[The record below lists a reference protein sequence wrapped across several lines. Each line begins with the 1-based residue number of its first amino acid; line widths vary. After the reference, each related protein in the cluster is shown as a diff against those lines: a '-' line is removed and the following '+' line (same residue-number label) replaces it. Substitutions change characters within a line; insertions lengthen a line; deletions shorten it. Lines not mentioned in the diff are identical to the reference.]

1 MNQESQKFEV
11 HLPVEEATTAVELLS
26 VKTEFSKQK
35 IKQIMQNGAVWLTR
49 DESTSRLRRAKRTLT
64 KGDELHLYYDEAV
77 QSAVPGTPDLIADE
91 GDYSVFFKP
100 PGMFSQGSKWG
111 DQCTINR
118 WVEQNMDRPA
128 FVVHRLDRAAAGL
141 ILIAHTKT
149 AAAAL
154 SKLFELRLV
163 DKCYRACVVGR
174 VEPSSMVLN
183 SDLDGRKAISRM
195 TLLEYDETKNCS
207 LVEVNIETGRK
218 HQIRRHLAEAGYPII
233 GDRLYG
239 NTDDVKAEDSEDNIQ
254 PDLQLVATE
263 LSFTDSFSNKEAESR
278 KSEKKNVWASS
289 TRSKS
294 DSDEI
299 DGGEIDSDEITG
311 DKTVRVEIKSYA
323 VPDRLLAPE
332 LCKPA
337 TDESSDGVWPG
348 RQDT

>member
-1 MNQESQKFEV
+1 MNQESQKFEI
-11 HLPVEEATTAVELLS
+11 HLPVEEVTTAVELLS

-35 IKQIMQNGAVWLTR
+35 IKQVMQNGAVWLTR
-49 DESTSRLRRAKRTLT
+49 DESTSRLRRAKRTLA
-64 KGDELHLYYDEAV
+64 KGDELHLYYDETV

-91 GDYSVFFKP
+91 ADYSVFFKP

-163 DKCYRACVVGR
+163 DKCYRARVVGR

-239 NTDDVKAEDSEDNIQ
+239 NTEDVKVEGSEDTKQ

-263 LSFTDSFSNKEAESR
+263 LSFTDPFSNKEAESR

-294 DSDEI
+294 GNGEI
-299 DGGEIDSDEITG
+299 DGDELSG
-311 DKTVRVEIKSYA
+311 DETARVETKSYA